1 MSLLFEPLTLGTTTF
16 RNRAWVAAMCQYS
29 STDGAPNDW
38 HLVHLGGLA
47 RGGAGLVITEATG
60 VTAEGR
66 ISPWDAGIWTDEQAA
81 AYEPITAFIKSQGA
95 VPGIQLAHAGRKAS
109 TRRPWDTEHGTVPV
123 AEGGWEAVAPS
134 AQAYPGYA
142 TPRELTVPEI
152 EEIVRAFGAAAA
164 RAVTAGFE
172 VAEVHA
178 AHGYLVHQFLSPLS
192 NQRTDG
198 YGGDFEGRTRLLL
211 EVTAAVREAW
221 PAGKP
226 VFVRVSA
233 TDWVEGGWTAEE
245 TVEACKR
252 LSVLGV
258 DLIDV
263 STAGLDPRQKI
274 PVGPGYQVAFARRVR
289 EGSGLPVA
297 AVGLITE
304 ARQAEQVLVEGS
316 ADAVLLARAV
326 LRNPHWPLQAAHELG
341 DEIAW
346 PHQYERAKP

>member
-60 VTAEGR
+60 VTPEGR
-66 ISPWDAGIWTDEQAA
+66 ISPWDAGIWNDEQVAG
-81 AYEPITAFIKSQGA
+81 YQRITAFIKGQGA

-109 TRRPWDTEHGTVPV
+109 TTRAWDAPGSV
-123 AEGGWEAVAPS
+123 AIDDGGWETLAPS
-134 AQAYPGYA
+134 ALAFGNYA
-142 TPRELTVPEI
+142 TPRAMTVAEI
-152 EEIVRAFGAAAA
+152 EDTVRAFGAAAT
-164 RAVTAGFE
+164 RAAGAGFE

-178 AHGYLVHQFLSPLS
+178 AHGYLIHQFLSPLS

-245 TVEACKR
+245 TVEVCKR
-252 LSVLGV
+252 LSLLGV

-274 PVGPGYQVAFARRVR
+274 PVGPGYQVPFARMVR

-304 ARQAEQVLVEGS
+304 ALQAEQVLAEGS

-341 DEIAW
+341 DDIAW
-346 PHQYERAKP
+346 PDQYERARP